1 MWTASVPDRLTI
13 QHGGIYTLFSEVRWP
28 TFGSPALT
36 IVCASNVM
44 TNGTNVTTNTIASNL
59 LPMVNGGAGCGTQ
72 CSTLVNLAAG
82 ATVFLD
88 VWQNT
93 GASQTLKTDFGGT
106 FLGAIFLTP
115 ST

>member
-1 MWTASVPDRLTI
+1 MLA
-13 QHGGIYTLFSEVRWP
+13 
-28 TFGSPALT
+28 
-36 IVCASNVM
+36 
-44 TNGTNVTTNTIASNL
+44 NGTAVSNTIASNL

-72 CSTLVNLAAG
+72 CSTIVNLAAG
-82 ATVFLD
+82 ATLFLD

-93 GASQTLKTDFGGT
+93 GAAQTLSTDFGGT